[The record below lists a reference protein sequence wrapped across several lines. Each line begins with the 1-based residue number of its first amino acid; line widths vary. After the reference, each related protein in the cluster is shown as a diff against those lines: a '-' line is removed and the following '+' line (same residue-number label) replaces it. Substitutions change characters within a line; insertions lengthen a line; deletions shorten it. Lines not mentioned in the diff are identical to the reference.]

1 MLIKIIR
8 GTYGYTNKYGRI
20 EPKNKN
26 DAAFEVADAEGRR
39 LILMKVAEEVT
50 SLNQKRETKESEKA
64 PAEPQAKTLEEPKES
79 SEEEAEDK
87 PYEEMAYNNLKH
99 LAKER
104 GLDTTGTKK
113 DLIARLEDDAP
124 VLSVEEA
131 K

>member
-26 DAAFEVADAEGRR
+26 DAAFEVPDAEGRR
-39 LILMKVAEEVT
+39 LILMQVAEEVT
-50 SLNQKRETKESEKA
+50 SINQKKETEEREKA
-64 PAEPQAKTLEEPKES
+64 FKEPQVKATEELKES
-79 SEEEAEDK
+79 SEEEAKNK
-87 PYEEMAYNNLKH
+87 PYEEMSYNSLKH

-113 DLIARLEDDAP
+113 DLIERLEDDAP

>member
-8 GTYGYTNKYGRI
+8 GTYGYTNKNGRI

-26 DAAFEVADAEGRR
+26 DEAFEVTDAEGRR
-39 LILMKVAEEVT
+39 LILLKVAEEVT
-50 SLNQKRETKESEKA
+50 SLNQKKETKESEKA
-64 PAEPQAKTLEEPKES
+64 PAESQTKAVEEPEKS
-79 SEEEAEDK
+79 SEEETKDK
-87 PYEEMAYNNLKH
+87 PYEEMAYNDLKH